1 MGLHPISGLNVE
13 TAEATHIKRVG
24 KGLLHNES
32 FGESRL
38 PPKPSKSDSRGR
50 LAGGGGGGLVLFRA
64 GAAARTPVGGL
75 NLRPEQ
81 KEGAP
86 AFLTDSPRRQAK
98 EGKGA
103 GRPKSP
109 Q

>member
-1 MGLHPISGLNVE
+1 M
-13 TAEATHIKRVG
+13 
-24 KGLLHNES
+24 
-32 FGESRL
+32 
-38 PPKPSKSDSRGR
+38 
-50 LAGGGGGGLVLFRA
+50 LFRA